1 MNGAPATAA
10 GRRPHGSATA
20 DFLKAQ
26 APVLSIALF
35 FLLMVLLFGMA
46 TDAFTSRVNLLNLLR
61 QSAPLLIVAVAMTF
75 VITTGGIDLSVG
87 STVALVNAL
96 AAILLQATLPWP
108 LVVLAMLLLGGLVGA
123 LQGWFVAWEGI
134 PAFIVTLA
142 GLSVL
147 RGLALLLTQGFSIPI
162 SPDSWFVQL
171 GRGWFLGVP
180 LPAVLALT
188 AAVAGW
194 VALTQMAFGRYVT
207 AIGANTEAA
216 RRAGI
221 DVRLTTLLVYVLSG
235 MAAAVAGIIIAARLG
250 SGSSNAAVGFELEV
264 IAAVV
269 LGGTALLGGRGTILG
284 TLLGAL
290 TIAVIGNGLILAHIS
305 PFFTQIVTGLIILAA
320 VWLNTRAF
328 VRLGQRSMRA

>member
-1 MNGAPATAA
+1 VSGASTAA
-10 GRRPHGSATA
+10 GARRPQGSATT
-20 DFLKAQ
+20 DLLKAQ

-46 TDAFTSRVNLLNLLR
+46 TDAFTSRANLLNLLR

-75 VITTGGIDLSVG
+75 VITTGGIDLSIG

-108 LVVLAMLLLGGLVGA
+108 LVVLATLVLGGLVGA

-134 PAFIVTLA
+134 PSFIVTLA

-147 RGLALLLTQGFSIPI
+147 RGVALLLTQGFSIPI

-171 GRGWFLGVP
+171 GRGWVLGVP
-180 LPAVLALT
+180 LPAVLAV
-188 AAVAGW
+188 AAALAGW
-194 VALTQMAFGRYVT
+194 VALTQTAFGRYVT
-207 AIGANTEAA
+207 AVGANAEAA

-221 DVRLTTLLVYVLSG
+221 DVRRTTLLVYVLSG

-284 TLLGAL
+284 TVLGAL

-328 VRLGQRSMRA
+328 AHLGQRSSRA

>member
-1 MNGAPATAA
+1 M
-10 GRRPHGSATA
+10 
-20 DFLKAQ
+20 
-26 APVLSIALF
+26 
-35 FLLMVLLFGMA
+35 
-46 TDAFTSRVNLLNLLR
+46 
-61 QSAPLLIVAVAMTF
+61 
-75 VITTGGIDLSVG
+75 
-87 STVALVNAL
+87 
-96 AAILLQATLPWP
+96 
-108 LVVLAMLLLGGLVGA
+108 AMLLLGGLVGA

-147 RGLALLLTQGFSIPI
+147 RGVALLLTQGFSIPI
-162 SPDSWFVQL
+162 SPDTWFVQL

-180 LPAVLALT
+180 LPAVLA
-188 AAVAGW
+188 VAGRW
-194 VALTQMAFGRYVT
+194 LAGWRSPRRLRPLRHRDRRQRRGR
-207 AIGANTEAA
+207 APCRH
-216 RRAGI
+216 RRG
-221 DVRLTTLLVYVLSG
+221 RTTLVAYVLSG
-235 MAAAVAGIIIAARLG
+235 MAAALAGIIIAARLG

-284 TLLGAL
+284 TVLGAL

-328 VRLGQRSMRA
+328 ARLGQRSLRA

>member
-1 MNGAPATAA
+1 VAT
-10 GRRPHGSATA
+10 
-20 DFLKAQ
+20 
-26 APVLSIALF
+26 
-35 FLLMVLLFGMA
+35 
-46 TDAFTSRVNLLNLLR
+46 
-61 QSAPLLIVAVAMTF
+61 AMTF

-96 AAILLQATLPWP
+96 AAILLQAAVPWP
-108 LVVLAMLLLGGLVGA
+108 FVVMAMLLLGGLVGA
-123 LQGWFVAWEGI
+123 LQGWFVAWEEI

-147 RGLALLLTQGFSIPI
+147 RGVALLLTQGFSIPI
-162 SPDSWFVQL
+162 SPDLWFVQL

-180 LPAVLALT
+180 LPAVLAV
-188 AAVAGW
+188 AAALGGW
-194 VALTQMAFGRYVT
+194 VALTQTTFGRYVT
-207 AIGANTEAA
+207 AIGANAEAA

-221 DVRLTTLLVYVLSG
+221 NVRRTTLLVYVLTG
-235 MAAAVAGIIIAARLG
+235 TAAAMAGIIIAARLG

-269 LGGTALLGGRGTILG
+269 LGGTALLGGRGTIVG
-284 TLLGAL
+284 TVLGAL

-328 VRLGQRSMRA
+328 ARLGQRSLRV